1 MQIIS
6 LLQLEPGKQLPS
18 PEKLKGKILIKD
30 KVIRSKFSAQLQK
43 ETSSENGLEE
53 DEEDE
58 EEENEGGEVE
68 DFQEYLATV
77 NDPIAEEFI
86 RATSISEHSRS
97 KITTGRRQI
106 ATLTNNGEHLE
117 TNENAES
124 TETQVVEENHSPQ
137 RDNKRVPDPS
147 QLLKQGSGSS
157 MGSEEEKK
165 TDKPPDIDLYNDLLI
180 YTTAIKFK
188 GFDEAEE
195 EDKRY
200 VMSSFEE
207 VKSFNLIKA
216 CPKQFV
222 RYNQR
227 QNSRIYPAGTRIASS
242 NYMPQIYWNV
252 GCQLVALN
260 FQTMDV
266 PLQLNVAKFEANGG
280 TGYILKP
287 WALCHD
293 KDFSPFV
300 LEKLANVVP
309 IRLTVKVISGI
320 FIPSKKPNLVVEAE
334 MFGLPADTVR
344 HQYSR
349 KIPGP
354 HPHWNEDPFV
364 FKLLLPKMALL
375 RVAVLDDDHTMVA
388 HRFLPVSHLKT
399 GFHHIPLRDKHN
411 SPLGMASLFV
421 HIKIR
426 DYVPDQ
432 LEIFVQRMTNPTAFL
447 DILAEGTV
455 AERLKT
461 SDEQQSLSP
470 IRNKG
475 LGIDL
480 SKSAQGFCTLPRRA
494 SATPAV
500 SPQGVSMI
508 DSPGTSFSLQRRVNL
523 VPNSPSFGSNTLGGA
538 KQSLE
543 CIQEARERQVLRAAE
558 YDSVLV
564 LQNPEYK
571 KLEQKYDKLIAET
584 TKKNEKVKK
593 SMLIRQSKEYA
604 KLSKVAPDRCICL
617 REQHEKDV
625 DALEEAQELEI
636 KEISSRAK
644 KETLEKRKWLLD
656 MVHRT
661 QQKSLE
667 RLHQG
672 DVKKFNFEVDKEMK
686 RRRRAKDGQYLNN
699 SDGMRY
705 LIEEMVKVGKEYRA
719 ELSEV
724 HRREMERFEESV
736 KENKQKMEDYL
747 KAELGSLDN

>member
-1 MQIIS
+1 M
-6 LLQLEPGKQLPS
+6 LQLEPGKPLPS

-30 KVIRSKFSAQLQK
+30 KVVRPKFSAKLQE
-43 ETSSENGLEE
+43 ETSSENGLEEEE

-68 DFQEYLATV
+68 DFQKYLATV
-77 NDPIAEEFI
+77 DDPIAEEFI

-97 KITTGRRQI
+97 KITANSVGRKQLAAAI
-106 ATLTNNGEHLE
+106 SNSVHLE
-117 TNENAES
+117 TDENPES
-124 TETQVVEENHSPQ
+124 AETQVVDENPSPQ
-137 RDNKRVPDPS
+137 RDNKRVPNQS

-157 MGSEEEKK
+157 VGSEDERKAEK
-165 TDKPPDIDLYNDLLI
+165 TPDIDLYNDLLN
-180 YTTAIKFK
+180 YTTAVKFK
-188 GFDEAEE
+188 SFDEAEE

-227 QNSRIYPAGTRIASS
+227 RNSRIYPAGTRIASS

-300 LEKLANVVP
+300 LDKLANVVP
-309 IRLTVKVISGI
+309 IRLTVKVISGM

-349 KIPGP
+349 KIPAP

-375 RVAVLDDDHTMVA
+375 RLAVLDDDHTLVA
-388 HRFLPVSHLKT
+388 QRFLPVSHLQT

-421 HIKIR
+421 HIKTR

-455 AERLKT
+455 AERVKT
-461 SDEQQSLSP
+461 CDEQPMSP
-470 IRNKG
+470 EKTNKG
-475 LGIDL
+475 LGIEL
-480 SKSAQGFCTLPRRA
+480 STSAQAFCTLPRRK
-494 SATPAV
+494 SATPAL
-500 SPQGVSMI
+500 SPQGISLI
-508 DSPGTSFSLQRRVNL
+508 DSPAGTSFSLQRGAIF
-523 VPNSPSFGSNTLGGA
+523 VPNSPSFGSNTLGRT

-543 CIQEARERQVLRAAE
+543 CIQEARERQPLHAAE
-558 YDSVLV
+558 HDSVLV

-584 TKKNEKVKK
+584 TKKNEKAKK
-593 SMLIRQSKEYA
+593 ALLIRQSKEYA

-625 DALEEAQELEI
+625 DTLEEAQELEI

-644 KETLEKRKWLLD
+644 KETLEKRKWLLS

-661 QQKSLE
+661 QQKSME
-667 RLHQG
+667 RLTSNSVGRKQLAAETCPQPITRWS
-672 DVKKFNFEVDKEMK
+672 FS
-686 RRRRAKDGQYLNN
+686 GQ
-699 SDGMRY
+699 
-705 LIEEMVKVGKEYRA
+705 
-719 ELSEV
+719 
-724 HRREMERFEESV
+724 
-736 KENKQKMEDYL
+736 
-747 KAELGSLDN
+747 